1 MAEYTIRLNLGGD
14 LIANLSRGSKLLYR
28 MEAQAT
34 RLNARLSKLGIFG
47 AAGGAAAA
55 GAVGGAR
62 MGGIG
67 MRDVAYGMPVLDRYF
82 RMKGYGSVLSARYG
96 GGTSGRRE
104 MENRYQH
111 LSSGHIDYLTR
122 IHPRLQRIGSTLTKN
137 QLLGNFNTAA
147 KSNKLFR
154 DQFVRNMFTPSG
166 WMRNAGNFVGAVF
179 DSLAAVVKSH
189 PALMATAVAGG
200 IAAMKWAAPIVGGGL
215 LYKLGSSVMNS
226 QSMTKAISDR
236 TQLEMAQKGL
246 GDQYEKAIAAVTENA
261 QRYGY
266 SRAGMISLVNTLT
279 GLEAGGKPIDV
290 DQAVGIARITGK
302 VSQIG
307 GRPYDIV
314 GLNMQQIFAA
324 TKPDMRDIRELLH
337 AAPILSRYAVEDI
350 KKSGQSGIDPRKWL
364 QDREHLMKASYRL
377 DRDFKVPN
385 VSAARGRVELA
396 KENFWIEVSRAD
408 RLWDTIGNAGVA
420 LFQRLQTAFMDW
432 YKDFDEK
439 SLMDSFN
446 AFTDAMGSL
455 AKNILNFA
463 GWFGETMERLGYVGK
478 WNGVNDYID
487 TVNARRYQRDKEYAV
502 ESAAKG
508 TVDKNIDLLLKDPRV
523 VKEFNLDAKDKDER
537 EFNRRTA
544 IDFLTPVVNRVNK
557 ENTIVSDQP
566 ISATGTPYKNTIAQP
581 SIFSSKSYADYL
593 NESSQYADRYKE
605 VAVPTKIKASWIR
618 TESDVERG
626 ITGTNFRNPLPDLVP
641 TPTIDYNATRR
652 FHTLNTATTDQILDA
667 VGTAIQSRKNEF
679 GGTSGGGADTHTI
692 EDLTKGSKS
701 LYINFNAALVNMPT
715 TIYEAEDSK
724 AMIQEIDEKIQS
736 SASRAVHIAILNATQ
751 ML

>member
-67 MRDVAYGMPVLDRYF
+67 MRDVAYGIPVLDRYF
-82 RMKGYGSVLSARYG
+82 RMKGYGSIFSSR
-96 GGTSGRRE
+96 TSGRRE
-104 MENRYQH
+104 IENRYP
-111 LSSGHIDYLTR
+111 HINSTMLPLLQRVY
-122 IHPRLQRIGSTLTKN
+122 PRLRQIGSLQTEHQFLK
-137 QLLGNFNTAA
+137 GFDTAA
-147 KSNKLFR
+147 KSGKLFR

-166 WMRNAGNFVGAVF
+166 WMRNAGNLVGAVF
-179 DSLAAVVKSH
+179 DGAAAIIKSN
-189 PALMATAVAGG
+189 PYLLGGSIALGAAAFSYVAPK
-200 IAAMKWAAPIVGGGL
+200 IIGGL
-215 LYKLGSSVMNS
+215 LYGLGSKVMNS

-364 QDREHLMKASYRL
+364 QDREHLMKALYRL
-377 DRDFKVPN
+377 DRDFKVPA

-408 RLWDTIGNAGVA
+408 RLWDTIGDAGVKV
-420 LFQRLQTAFMDW
+420 FQHLQSAFMDW

-439 SLMDSFN
+439 SLFYSLKS
-446 AFTDAMGSL
+446 FTDSIYSL
-455 AKNILNFA
+455 SKFILNFTQGA
-463 GWFGETMERLGYVGK
+463 GETGERLGYAYK
-478 WNGVNDYID
+478 WNGTNDYVY
-487 TVNARRYQRDKEYAV
+487 TVNKRRYDSSKEYAR

-508 TVDKNIDLLLKDPRV
+508 TVDNNIDLLLNDPRV
-523 VKEFNLDAKDKDER
+523 VKEFKLDAKDKDER
-537 EFNRRTA
+537 KFNRRTA
-544 IDFLTPVVNRVNK
+544 IDFLTPIVNRVNK

-566 ISATGTPYKNTIAQP
+566 ISAAGTPYKNTIPQP
-581 SIFSSKSYADYL
+581 SIFNSKSYADYL
-593 NESSQYADRYKE
+593 NESSEYADRYKE
-605 VAVPTKIKASWIR
+605 VTVPTKIKAVWHR
-618 TESDVERG
+618 TKWDIENGR
-626 ITGTNFRNPLPDLVP
+626 TGTSFSNPLPNVVP
-641 TPTIDYNATRR
+641 SITKDVQGFYK
-652 FHTLNTATTDQILDA
+652 FHTYNTTTTDQILDA
-667 VGTAIQSRKNEF
+667 VGTAIQNRKNEF
-679 GGTSGGGADTHTI
+679 GGTGGGGGADTHTI

-715 TIYEAEDSK
+715 TIYEAENSK